1 MVTRRTRQRF
11 KTERVVS
18 TWRLC
23 AVRTTIGKVEGREVL
38 SGIKTLRAMSRR
50 IASESEKN
58 NLYDAT
64 KRARNFLG
72 PMFEI
77 PKFFLIP

>member
-1 MVTRRTRQRF
+1 
-11 KTERVVS
+11 
-18 TWRLC
+18 
-23 AVRTTIGKVEGREVL
+23 
-38 SGIKTLRAMSRR
+38 MSRR

-77 PKFFLIP
+77 PKFFLIPKFRKFFFSSGERNNK

>member
-1 MVTRRTRQRF
+1 
-11 KTERVVS
+11 
-18 TWRLC
+18 
-23 AVRTTIGKVEGREVL
+23 
-38 SGIKTLRAMSRR
+38 MSRR

-77 PKFFLIP
+77 PKFFLIPKFRNFFFRAESGTINGPRLGRPQRGGHA